1 MIRVAMVSYWHVHAW
16 DYTHEAQRHPDTS
29 IVAVWDELA
38 ERGAANAATLGVP
51 FIADLAELL
60 ARDDVDAVI
69 VDAPTVMHHEVMTA
83 AARAG
88 KHIFTEKVLA
98 PTLREAE
105 AIVAA
110 VDRAGVV
117 LTISLPRLYA
127 GYTAAIRGLIA
138 DGAFGQL
145 TQVRVRLSHNGALRT
160 ERHPDG
166 WLPAHFYDAAATCG
180 GALIDLGCHPMYLTR
195 AFLGLPERVS
205 ASYGAVTGRAVEDN
219 AAALLQYADGALGI
233 VEAGFVNPASPFS
246 IELHGTAGSA
256 LFGTPDAV
264 LLVNRG
270 AGWQPVAL
278 PDDVPGAFDQWVAH
292 IQQGTRATENIA
304 AALDLTAL
312 MEAANASAAGGRAVA
327 LASLDRWSAEA

>member
-16 DYTHEAQRHPDTS
+16 DYTGEAQRHPETS

-38 ERGAANAATLGVP
+38 GRGAANAATLGVP
-51 FIADLAELL
+51 FVADLAELL

-69 VDAPTVMHHEVMTA
+69 VDAPTVMHHDVMVA

-110 VDRAGVV
+110 VDQAGVV
-117 LTISLPRLYA
+117 LTVSLPRLYA
-127 GYTAAIRGLIA
+127 GYTAAIRQLIA

-160 ERHPDG
+160 ARHPDG
-166 WLPAHFYDAAATCG
+166 WLPAHFYRAAETCG

-205 ASYGAVTGRAVEDN
+205 AGYGTVTGREVEDN
-219 AAALLQYADGALGI
+219 AVALLHYADGALGI

-256 LFGTPDAV
+256 LFGMPDAV
-264 LLVNRG
+264 LQVSRG
-270 AGWQPVAL
+270 AGWETVAL
-278 PDDVPGAFDQWVAH
+278 PDDLPGAFDQWVAH
-292 IQQGTRATENIA
+292 IGQGSRAMENIA

-312 MEAANASAAGGRAVA
+312 MEAANAAAASGCAVA
-327 LASLDRWSAEA
+327 LASLVRWSAEA